1 MPGSTHYFPQGV
13 LTVLFI
19 LIASS
24 LAALL
29 FVFASD
35 FWKPIVI
42 IISTGLLAG
51 TLTFL
56 TIKRLKL
63 QKQSIVKLKTTT
75 RNRFQRALILIAAI
89 CMAIAGV
96 IWVIQAF
103 RTVPIDLWL
112 LAQASLDLTAV
123 VGWTI
128 ALLPGIQQVQ
138 MTPTAFFPSA
148 AIQPIRWVQIDKYDW
163 EEKEFKGKKHLLLHL
178 YARNSL
184 KVPLF
189 QHIKVK
195 IVIHPEEKVPV
206 ETLLRQYLTK

>member
-1 MPGSTHYFPQGV
+1 MPSSIHYFPQGV
-13 LTVLFI
+13 LTVLLI
-19 LIASS
+19 LIAVS

-42 IISTGLLAG
+42 IVSSGLLAG

-56 TIKRLKL
+56 AIKRLKL
-63 QKQSIVKLKTTT
+63 QKQSILKLKTTT
-75 RNRFQRALILIAAI
+75 RNGFQRTLILIAAI
-89 CMAIAGV
+89 CMASAGV

-138 MTPTAFFPSA
+138 MTPTAFFLPTA
-148 AIQPIRWVQIDKYDW
+148 LQPIRWVQIDKYEW
-163 EEKEFKGKKHLLLHL
+163 KEKEFKREKHLLLHL

-184 KVPLF
+184 KIPLF
-189 QHIKVK
+189 QHVKVK
-195 IVIHPEEKVPV
+195 IVVDPEEKAPV
-206 ETLLRQYLTK
+206 ETLLRQYVTK